1 MEQERAIFNLQGYAE
16 TIVASMPSG
25 LLLLGADLRVLAVN
39 PAFLD
44 AFHLHRGRC
53 RSAASW
59 PWSCAPTA

>member
-1 MEQERAIFNLQGYAE
+1 MEQERAIFNLRGYAE

-25 LLLLGADLRVLAVN
+25 LLLLDADLRVLAVN

-44 AFHLHRGRC
+44 AFTCTRPMS
-53 RSAASW
+53 SAASW